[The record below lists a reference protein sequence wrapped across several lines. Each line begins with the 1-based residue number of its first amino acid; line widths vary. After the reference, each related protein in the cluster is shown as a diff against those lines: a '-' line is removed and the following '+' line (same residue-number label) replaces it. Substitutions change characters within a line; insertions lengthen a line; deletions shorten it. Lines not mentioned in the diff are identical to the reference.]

1 MPESIYLDI
10 SERHGRKLLKH
21 IRSLEGNYKNLMKV
35 EADISF
41 IKSRKIENFMPAYA
55 KGKLSIVNVNRKLQY
70 KMTKLVMEAEQ

>member
-10 SERHGRKLLKH
+10 SERHGQKLFKH

-35 EADISF
+35 EADILF

-55 KGKLSIVNVNRKLQY
+55 NR
-70 KMTKLVMEAEQ
+70 